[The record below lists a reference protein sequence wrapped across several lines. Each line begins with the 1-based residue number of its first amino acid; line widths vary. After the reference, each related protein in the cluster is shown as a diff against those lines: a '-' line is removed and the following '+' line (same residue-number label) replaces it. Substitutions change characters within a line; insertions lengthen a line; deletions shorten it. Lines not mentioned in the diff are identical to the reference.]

1 VHIVYVLREFPKLSE
16 TFVLREVAE
25 LVRRGEDVTA
35 WSLRPPSRTEPVAGA
50 DTVLGATRYVPTG
63 AGGALALARATARC
77 AARTPM
83 RFAGAL
89 AFAVRWSARERDPRH
104 LAALP
109 FAAHLAQEVPPGAHL
124 HAHFANAPTTVALL
138 IARLGGQSFSFTG
151 HARDVFVVT
160 SPAFLAAK
168 VAEARFMAVVS
179 EWSVRRL
186 APVVGPALAPR
197 LHVVRNG
204 LRLTPRD
211 ALDPRPEPGLVVS
224 VGRLVPKKGMDTLVR
239 AVALVP
245 GARCAVIG
253 SGPQAGELAAL
264 ARSLGVADRVELLG
278 ARAQPEVR
286 ELLARASV
294 FALPCRRDAEGDED
308 NVPLSIL
315 EAMEHRL
322 PVVSTPIAGIPE
334 VVEPEATGILVPPD
348 DPEALAGALRGLL
361 ADEDRRRRLG
371 DGGRAAVE
379 RYDVAASVT
388 RLLALFASTPS

>member
-1 VHIVYVLREFPKLSE
+1 VRIVYVLREFPKLSE

-25 LVRRGEDVTA
+25 LVRRGEDVA
-35 WSLRPPSRTEPVAGA
+35 VWSLRPASRTEPVAGA
-50 DTVLGATRYVPTG
+50 QEVLGVTAYVPSG
-63 AGGALALARATARC
+63 PRGALVLAGATVTTARR
-77 AARTPM
+77 APRA
-83 RFAGAL
+83 FAGAL
-89 AFAVRWSARERDPRH
+89 AFALRWSARERDPRH

-109 FAAHLAQEVPPGAHL
+109 FAAFLSGKLPREAHL

-138 IARLGGQSFSFTG
+138 TARLGGQTFSFTG

-179 EWSVRRL
+179 EWTVRKL
-186 APVVGPALAPR
+186 APVVGPALTSR
-197 LHVVRNG
+197 LQVVRNG
-204 LRLTPRD
+204 LRLIPRH
-211 ALDPRPEPGLVVS
+211 ALAPRPEPGLVVS

-239 AVALVP
+239 ALALLP
-245 GARCAVIG
+245 EARCAVIG
-253 SGPQAGELAAL
+253 SGPQADELAAL

-286 ELLARASV
+286 ALLARASA

-315 EAMEHRL
+315 EAMEQAL

-334 VVEPEATGILVPPD
+334 VVGPDTGVLVPPD
-348 DPEALAGALRGLL
+348 DADALAAALRGLL
-361 ADEDRRRRLG
+361 ADEDHRRRLG
-371 DGGRAAVE
+371 EGGRAAVE
-379 RYDVAASVT
+379 RYDVAESVA
-388 RLLALFASTPS
+388 RLVALFASTPS